1 MHCGRVTHSIFEL
14 CVTAMHRTFQTRDV
28 PLRVIQTKVVL
39 SKKVGIRKKFDLH
52 I

>member
-1 MHCGRVTHSIFEL
+1 MNRPRAMLQNNIGIQSVVTL
-14 CVTAMHRTFQTRDV
+14 WTFHTN
-28 PLRVIQTKVVL
+28 VVL

>member
-1 MHCGRVTHSIFEL
+1 MERWL
-14 CVTAMHRTFQTRDV
+14 CDNTVLYSNQCTADETFQTRDV
-28 PLRVIQTKVVL
+28 PLRAIQTKVVL